1 MERRKRRRRG
11 GVFEVG
17 RPGEDGRGFKR
28 QERFSGGFLGR
39 GGLEFEG

>member
-17 RPGEDGRGFKR
+17 KAGEDGRGFKKAGEVLWR
-28 QERFSGGFLGR
+28 LLGKGGIGV
-39 GGLEFEG
+39 